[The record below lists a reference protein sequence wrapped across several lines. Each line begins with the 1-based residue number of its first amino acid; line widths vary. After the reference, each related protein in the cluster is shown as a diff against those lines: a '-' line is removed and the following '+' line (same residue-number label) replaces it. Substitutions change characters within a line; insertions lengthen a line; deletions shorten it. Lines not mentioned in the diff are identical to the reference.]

1 MLKQAEVVCATCVG
15 VGSDQLK
22 PLSFP
27 CVLLDEAT
35 QATEASALVSLC
47 RGARQVALLGD
58 QHQLPPTTVARHP
71 EALAASTPLFT
82 RLLTEGVPAL
92 LLDTQYRMHPAIA
105 QLPADLFYAG
115 KISSGVSAEQRPP
128 APGFQWPQPSWP
140 VALLPVYTGGEASD
154 GLSKVN
160 RAEVD
165 AVAAV
170 VQGLCAAGLSAT

>member
-1 MLKQAEVVCATCVG
+1 
-15 VGSDQLK
+15 
-22 PLSFP
+22 
-27 CVLLDEAT
+27 
-35 QATEASALVSLC
+35 
-47 RGARQVALLGD
+47 
-58 QHQLPPTTVARHP
+58 
-71 EALAASTPLFT
+71 
-82 RLLTEGVPAL
+82 
-92 LLDTQYRMHPAIA
+92 MHPAIA
-105 QLPADLFYAG
+105 QLPADLFYGG

-170 VQGLCAAGLSAT
+170 VHGLCAAGLSAADIGVVSPYAAQVLYLPDISPSSPLYLPFSPLSPRYLPFISTTSPLHLPYAAQVLYLPYISPSSPRYLPYISPSSPLHLPYISPSSPLRGAGAPAAP

>member
-1 MLKQAEVVCATCVG
+1 MALLYLPYISVI
-15 VGSDQLK
+15 S
-22 PLSFP
+22 PLYLPYIS
-27 CVLLDEAT
+27 
-35 QATEASALVSLC
+35 
-47 RGARQVALLGD
+47 QVALLGD